1 MIQFDCPPG
10 GHCAACGM
18 KPDKRLRFEE
28 KSTEH
33 LREEGIYWEAEVAML
48 KRVIATSLSHHLER
62 HGLTL
67 SGLAK
72 SLGTSRAAL
81 NRVFDPANTS
91 LTLVTLTRTAAAL
104 GCKVKLEI
112 VVPR

>member
-1 MIQFDCPPG
+1 
-10 GHCAACGM
+10 M

-33 LREEGIYWEAEVAML
+33 LREEGIYWEAEAARL
-48 KRVIATSLSHHLER
+48 KQLIAAALLRQMER
-62 HGLTL
+62 REFTL
-67 SGLAK
+67 SELAET
-72 SLGTSRAAL
+72 LETSRAAL
-81 NRVFDPANTS
+81 NRILDPANTAIT
-91 LTLVTLTRTAAAL
+91 LTTLTRTAAAL